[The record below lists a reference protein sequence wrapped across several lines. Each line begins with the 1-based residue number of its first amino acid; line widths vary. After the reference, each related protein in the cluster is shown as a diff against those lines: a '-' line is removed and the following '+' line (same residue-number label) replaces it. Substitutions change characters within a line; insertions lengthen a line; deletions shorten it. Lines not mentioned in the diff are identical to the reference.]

1 MFEFDLYSIGDSAFL
16 EQILNAVAM
25 ISGEDD
31 FIQIVSIGMV
41 LGMLV
46 MGWQAL
52 TSGGKNGVDFQQPLV
67 AVMIW
72 MLLFAP
78 KGTIVIEDAYTGA
91 VRPVDNVPLMVGLAS
106 LSSKFGYGLT
116 RMTEAFNPIVPG
128 ITETYFAD
136 ALKSINDVRRKV
148 SEPKVFQAI
157 NEALGDQSVA
167 NMQSGTSTGTVNF
180 RRSWYNYIKECTL
193 KGIDT
198 NRYTLDALL
207 TQPAMEAMQYKSSIH
222 HTLLFLDAGNPLGT
236 TMTCSAAYTL
246 LIQRTNE
253 AFATDKVKLALA
265 ESAGIKLY
273 EDDDLYAKL
282 SNNFGSLATGGAAAV
297 DAQKYVM
304 AAVLDNVYLQAAQ
317 GRYQDMR
324 DFSSATMIGQAL
336 MQRNTQWAAEQSMFI
351 SMVRPMMSLIEGLMY
366 SIVPIMAFLMVIGRF
381 GQSLVGKYLLMLVWI
396 QLWMPVLSIINLYLY
411 MVSTSGLEALA
422 GTGSG
427 TPIALDSFIGLYK
440 SDEILGNWLAT
451 GGMLAAA
458 TPVLTMMLITGST
471 FAWTSLTQRMNGAD
485 HINEKITTP
494 DVVSNGPA
502 LNNLAMNS
510 NTNVGGTAGT
520 GADSLLPN
528 LAFDARLSSAA
539 SSAQS
544 YANDKR
550 EQFTRTLSNSFTDNV
565 SQQQMSSLAEEI
577 GRTVMS
583 SNSSEAQAIKGA
595 TASFMRDHNVGASQT
610 SLVTGLM
617 SITAGGGAGISLL
630 FPAKGKGA
638 GKASGSDDE
647 TKQAN
652 GINAKGD
659 VSGSVSSSDSNQVQ
673 YTKADGDKYLKQAGF
688 TESSRAALGDQLS
701 HGIRNAS
708 TQTLSHAL
716 GSERAQSLQNAASE
730 AVSANEAYART
741 SSMAESFGSNTGLT
755 INDLANQMSQNDGA
769 ARMLSQ
775 FAQYHP
781 ELRSKVSKLMDRYT
795 SNDGPYRMDE
805 RKARVAASLVLMTD
819 QNTFGNDTSTYRS
832 AMDTVAAATGMTL
845 GRDMQGA
852 PEMSH
857 EANAGLVDGA
867 ANIPGDVRGEA
878 ERIQAPAMVNR
889 NQAAAGAAAAPG
901 YTQGMGQLNSNSP
914 EVQQHHGA
922 GLSETRAQ
930 GSEWGTRLQTERMM
944 QAAESVNNAPEL
956 TSALSTMG
964 TPQTAG
970 SLIEGVAN
978 TATASATGMA
988 KDAAQKVI
996 SFLSGMDDKQLEEVR
1011 TAAEAGEDLSR
1022 FKLPEGVR
1030 GDLLKGGAFIARGI
1044 MGEGITSSMS
1054 NEQAAA
1060 VMMGQLAEAAKGDS
1074 SRVTP
1079 EMLARSGE
1087 IMRERKYQQAI
1098 ADGVSEPMAHEY
1110 ADHFSLGNQAVGLA
1124 RQLGD
1129 IALPS
1134 PLLKGVGLVGKTLD
1148 DFKNGDIREQRIEAD
1163 KQDAAE
1169 ALGHKSFTDLSPA
1182 EQATIGQAIEKTY
1195 ELIGKAAQNPELA
1208 PSVLQHA
1215 SRLNNSFH
1223 PNDITKD

>member
-72 MLLFAP
+72 MLFFAP

-91 VRPVDNVPLMVGLAS
+91 VRPVDNVPFMVALVS

-273 EDDDLYAKL
+273 EDDDLYTKL
-282 SNNFGSLATGGAAAV
+282 SNNFGSLATAGAATV

-324 DFSSATMIGQAL
+324 DFSSAMMIGQAL

-366 SIVPIMAFLMVIGRF
+366 SIVPIMAFLMVIGRL

-411 MVSTSGLEALA
+411 MVSTSQLEALA

-440 SDEILGNWLAT
+440 TDEILGNWLAT

-471 FAWTSLTQRMNGAD
+471 FAWTSLTQRMNGAG
-485 HINEKITTP
+485 HIKEKITTP
-494 DVVSNGPA
+494 DAVSNGPA

-565 SQQQMSSLAEEI
+565 SQQQMTSLSEQI

-583 SNSSEAQAIKGA
+583 SNSSEAQAIRSA
-595 TASFMRDHNVGASQT
+595 AASYMQDHNIAASQT
-610 SLVTGLM
+610 ASVTGLFA
-617 SITAGGGAGISLL
+617 ITAGGGGTLSLSL
-630 FPAKGKGA
+630 
-638 GKASGSDDE
+638 GKASG
-647 TKQAN
+647 KGN
-652 GINAKGD
+652 GASASGKGD
-659 VSGSVSSSDSNQVQ
+659 ISGQIQDQDTNQVQ
-673 YTKADGDKYLKQAGF
+673 FSKADGDKYLKQAGF
-688 TESSRAALGDQLS
+688 SESSRAALSDALS
-701 HGIRNAS
+701 HGISSMS

-716 GSERAQSLQNAASE
+716 GSERARSLQNAASE
-730 AVSANEAYART
+730 AVSANETYART

-769 ARMLSQ
+769 ARMLTE

-805 RKARVAASLVLMTD
+805 RKARVAASLVFMTD
-819 QNTFGNDTSTYRS
+819 ERTFGNDNSTYLS
-832 AMDTVAAATGMTL
+832 SMSTVAKATGMTL
-845 GRDMQGA
+845 GRDLQGA

-857 EANAGLVDGA
+857 EANAGLVDRA
-867 ANIPGDVRGEA
+867 AGIPGGVREEA
-878 ERIQAPAMVNR
+878 EGIQGPAMVNR
-889 NQAAAGAAAAPG
+889 DQAAAGAAAGPS
-901 YTQGMGQLNSNSP
+901 YTQGMGRLNGNSGP
-914 EVQQHHGA
+914 VGQHHEA
-922 GLSETRAQ
+922 GLSEARSQ
-930 GSEWGTRLQTERMM
+930 GSSWGSELQTGRMKN
-944 QAAESVNNAPEL
+944 AAESVLQAPEL
-956 TSALSTMG
+956 PAAYTTVGTSQTTEAL
-964 TPQTAG
+964 
-970 SLIEGVAN
+970 AN
-978 TATASATGMA
+978 TAVASATGMA
-988 KDAAQKVI
+988 KDMTQKAI
-996 SFLSGMDDKQLEEVR
+996 QWLSGMDDQELKQFSD
-1011 TAAEAGEDLSR
+1011 AAQSGEDLSR
-1022 FKLPEGVR
+1022 FQMPDGLQGAGLKLSG
-1030 GDLLKGGAFIARGI
+1030 LLAKGM
-1044 MGEGITSSMS
+1044 MGGEVSGNMS
-1054 NEQAAA
+1054 NEEAAA
-1060 VMMGQLAEAAKGDS
+1060 VYAGQLAEASKGEG
-1074 SRVTP
+1074 SRV
-1079 EMLARSGE
+1079 EEGALNRSGE
-1087 IMRERKYQQAI
+1087 AMRERMYETALK
-1098 ADGVSEPMAHEY
+1098 DGVSEPMANHY
-1110 ADHFSLGNQAVGLA
+1110 ADRFTTANQAIQLSEQLGN
-1124 RQLGD
+1124 
-1129 IALPS
+1129 IPLPS
-1134 PLLKGVGLVGKTLD
+1134 PVLKAAGFVGQRLD
-1148 DFKNGDIREQRIEAD
+1148 DVNNGQLRAERIAEDKQSIATARGHERFEDLPREDQELFSKALDRSYDSIEA
-1163 KQDAAE
+1163 AA
-1169 ALGHKSFTDLSPA
+1169 T
-1182 EQATIGQAIEKTY
+1182 
-1195 ELIGKAAQNPELA
+1195 NRELA
-1208 PSVLQHA
+1208 SSLLQHPA
-1215 SRLNNSFH
+1215 RLARSFH
-1223 PNDITKD
+1223 PQDIAE

>member
-91 VRPVDNVPLMVGLAS
+91 VRPVDNVPLMVGLVS

-116 RMTEAFNPIVPG
+116 RMAEAFNPIVPG

-273 EDDDLYAKL
+273 EDDDLYNKL
-282 SNNFGSLATGGAAAV
+282 SNNFGSLATAGAATV

-324 DFSSATMIGQAL
+324 DFSSAMMIGQAL

-366 SIVPIMAFLMVIGRF
+366 SIVPIMAFLMVIGRL

-411 MVSTSGLEALA
+411 MVSTSQLEALA

-440 SDEILGNWLAT
+440 TDEILGNWLAT

-494 DVVSNGPA
+494 DAVSNGPA

-565 SQQQMSSLAEEI
+565 SQQQMTSLSEQI

-583 SNSSEAQAIKGA
+583 SNSSEAQAIRSA
-595 TASFMRDHNVGASQT
+595 AASYMQDHNIAASQT
-610 SLVTGLM
+610 ASVTGIFALQA
-617 SITAGGGAGISLL
+617 SGAGNLGIELGK
-630 FPAKGKGA
+630 KGPGVTGA
-638 GKASGSDDE
+638 AATTGQMTD
-647 TKQAN
+647 
-652 GINAKGD
+652 
-659 VSGSVSSSDSNQVQ
+659 SDSNQVQ
-673 YTKADGDKYLKQAGF
+673 FSKADGDKYLKQAGF
-688 TESSRAALGDQLS
+688 SESSRAALSDALS
-701 HGIRNAS
+701 HGISSMS

-716 GSERAQSLQNAASE
+716 GSERARSLQNAASE
-730 AVSANEAYART
+730 AVSANETYART

-755 INDLANQMSQNDGA
+755 INDLANQMSQNYGA
-769 ARMLSQ
+769 ARMLTE

-819 QNTFGNDTSTYRS
+819 ERTFGNDNSTYLS
-832 AMDTVAAATGMTL
+832 SMSTVAKATGMTL
-845 GRDMQGA
+845 GRDLQGA

-857 EANAGLVDGA
+857 EANAGLVDRA
-867 ANIPGDVRGEA
+867 AGIPGGVREEA
-878 ERIQAPAMVNR
+878 EGIQGPAMVNR
-889 NQAAAGAAAAPG
+889 DQAAAGAAAGPS
-901 YTQGMGQLNSNSP
+901 YTQGMGRLNGNSGP
-914 EVQQHHGA
+914 VGQHHEA
-922 GLSETRAQ
+922 GLSEARSQ
-930 GSEWGTRLQTERMM
+930 GSSWGSELQTGRMKN
-944 QAAESVNNAPEL
+944 AAESVLQAPEPPAAY
-956 TSALSTMG
+956 TTMG
-964 TPQTAG
+964 TSQTTEA
-970 SLIEGVAN
+970 LAN
-978 TATASATGMA
+978 TAVASATGMA
-988 KDAAQKVI
+988 KDMTQKAI
-996 SFLSGMDDKQLEEVR
+996 QWLSGMDDQELKQFSD
-1011 TAAEAGEDLSR
+1011 AAQSGEDLSR
-1022 FKLPEGVR
+1022 FQMPDGLQGAGLKLSG
-1030 GDLLKGGAFIARGI
+1030 LLAKGM
-1044 MGEGITSSMS
+1044 MGGEVSGNMS
-1054 NEQAAA
+1054 NEEAAA
-1060 VMMGQLAEAAKGDS
+1060 VYAGQLAEASKGEG
-1074 SRVTP
+1074 SRV
-1079 EMLARSGE
+1079 EEGALNRSGE
-1087 IMRERKYQQAI
+1087 AMRERMYETALK
-1098 ADGVSEPMAHEY
+1098 DGVSEPMANHY
-1110 ADHFSLGNQAVGLA
+1110 ADRFTTANQAIQLSEQLGN
-1124 RQLGD
+1124 
-1129 IALPS
+1129 IPLPS
-1134 PLLKGVGLVGKTLD
+1134 PVLKAAGFVGQRLD
-1148 DFKNGDIREQRIEAD
+1148 DVNNGQLRAERIAEDKQSIATARGHERFEDLPREDQELFSKALDRSYDSIEA
-1163 KQDAAE
+1163 AA
-1169 ALGHKSFTDLSPA
+1169 T
-1182 EQATIGQAIEKTY
+1182 
-1195 ELIGKAAQNPELA
+1195 NRELA
-1208 PSVLQHA
+1208 SSLLQHPA
-1215 SRLNNSFH
+1215 RLARSFH
-1223 PNDITKD
+1223 PQDIAE

>member
-78 KGTIVIEDAYTGA
+78 KGAIVIEDAYTGA
-91 VRPVDNVPLMVGLAS
+91 VRPVDNVPLMVGLVS

-116 RMTEAFNPIVPG
+116 RMAEAFNPIVPG

-273 EDDDLYAKL
+273 EDDDLYNKL
-282 SNNFGSLATGGAAAV
+282 SNNFGSLATAGAATV

-324 DFSSATMIGQAL
+324 DFSSAMMIGQAL

-366 SIVPIMAFLMVIGRF
+366 SIVPIMAFLMVIGRL

-411 MVSTSGLEALA
+411 MVSMSQLEALA

-440 SDEILGNWLAT
+440 TDEILGNWLAT

-494 DVVSNGPA
+494 DAVSNGPA

-565 SQQQMSSLAEEI
+565 SQQQMTSLSEQI

-583 SNSSEAQAIKGA
+583 SNSSEAQAIKSA
-595 TASFMRDHNVGASQT
+595 AASYMRDHNIGSSQT
-610 SLVTGLM
+610 AAVTGSMAM
-617 SITAGGGAGISLL
+617 SVVGGGSLALSFPSIS
-630 FPAKGKGA
+630 KGKRSQGE
-638 GKASGSDDE
+638 KEDSSNISGNATVNGQLSD
-647 TKQAN
+647 T
-652 GINAKGD
+652 D
-659 VSGSVSSSDSNQVQ
+659 VNQVQ
-673 YTKADGDKYLKQAGF
+673 FTKADGDKYLKQAGF
-688 TESSRAALGDQLS
+688 SESSRAALSDSLS
-701 HGIRNAS
+701 HGISSMS

-755 INDLANQMSQNDGA
+755 INDLSNQMSQNDGA
-769 ARMLSQ
+769 ARMLTE

-857 EANAGLVDGA
+857 EANAGLVDRA

-889 NQAAAGAAAAPG
+889 DQAAAGAAAAPG

-922 GLSETRAQ
+922 GLSEARAH
-930 GSEWGTRLQTERMM
+930 GSSWGTEVQTERMM
-944 QAAESVNNAPEL
+944 QTAESVNNAPEL

-964 TPQTAG
+964 TAQTAG
-970 SLIEGVAN
+970 SLVEGIAN

-1011 TAAEAGEDLSR
+1011 AAAEAGEDLSR

-1060 VMMGQLAEAAKGDS
+1060 VMAGQLAEAAKGDS

-1079 EMLARSGE
+1079 EELARSGE
-1087 IMRERKYQQAI
+1087 IMRERKYQQAL
-1098 ADGVSEPMAHEY
+1098 GEGLSESMAHEY
-1110 ADHFSLGNQAVGLA
+1110 ADHFTLANQAIGLA
-1124 RQLGD
+1124 SQLKD
-1129 IALPS
+1129 IPLPS
-1134 PLLKGVGLVGKTLD
+1134 PLLKATGFVGDTID
-1148 DFKNGDIREQRIEAD
+1148 NYKNGDLREQRIETD
-1163 KQDAAE
+1163 KQAAAE
-1169 ALGHKSFTDLSPA
+1169 ALGHRSFTDLSPV

-1195 ELIGKAAQNPELA
+1195 DLIGKAAHNPDLA

-1215 SRLNNSFH
+1215 SRLNIALH
-1223 PNDITKD
+1223 PNDISDN